1 MTEEQKTDWSKIAA
15 WTFGVWAAML
25 PLSAAVIGYYQR
37 QTIERQDV
45 IRAEIAALR
54 IEMLRANAVIHE
66 DLQTVHE
73 RQDRNTKL
81 IDDHELRL
89 RVEEKR
95 P

>member
-73 RQDRNTKL
+73 RQDRNTRL